1 MNHDVYQMK
10 TGEIETIKIIVKRKT
25 DIGNRAAGF
34 RTLESGPDE
43 IFQTER
49 SHPDMGIVSDMDN
62 IIKNKRGGQ
71 GVGINQD
78 DNDSQQR

>member
-1 MNHDVYQMK
+1 MDQDVNEVK
-10 TGEIETIKIIVKRKT
+10 ADEIQSTKIIVERKT

-34 RTLESGPDE
+34 RTQESSSDE

-49 SHPDMGIVSDMDN
+49 SQSNMGIVTDIAN
-62 IIKNKRGGQ
+62 VIKNKRSGQ
-71 GVGINQD
+71 GIRINQD